1 MDEQLSE
8 LIEAIRTGLQPGGDL
23 VRELCSLEDD
33 TVNTAEEAAIVC
45 QTIDELLGRAFHHHD
60 DRACAALPILIGLF
74 QSVTSREAMY
84 VLQEIGLPP
93 LYAAFDHALSCSRLE
108 ADDLLLVLKVF
119 ALYST
124 REGTERIIRA
134 GRLGIAS
141 NRMMWSVIL
150 EQFDSAHPQ
159 ATYLIEQLRAPL
171 PSGSLG
177 IAYLEC
183 ANRLAAAE
191 VITAHPFD
199 TDEGCDKLV
208 IWLRA
213 VGCPQAL
220 RAAHAV
226 AASLQFLDK
235 SRCRDVLALALDHQ
249 CPTVQIEAAAATVR
263 LGNMSGQKLL
273 IRWCRDARFTREARK
288 QLESLGCA
296 SEIPDECCESDFLAM
311 AEMCQ
316 WLSNPHEFGRPPDEI
331 ELIDSRVLYWP
342 PTNDLRQV
350 WLFAYEYEA
359 ETEHDEDHGVGMV
372 GSVTCSLVGETTA
385 DLPASDVYALHC
397 CWELQTNDDPR
408 APRCRSV
415 KAGKTLVER
424 YNRSM

>member
-1 MDEQLSE
+1 MSD
-8 LIEAIRTGLQPGGDL
+8 LIEAIRAGQQPGGDL
-23 VRELCSLEDD
+23 VRELCALQDD
-33 TVNTAEEAAIVC
+33 TVNTVEEAVVVC

-74 QSVTSREAMY
+74 QSVTSTEAMF

-93 LYAAFDHALSCSRLE
+93 LYAAFDHALSCSRLD
-108 ADDLLLVLKVF
+108 ADDLLLVLKIF

-124 REGTERIIRA
+124 REGVERIVRA
-134 GRLGIAS
+134 GRLGIAT

-150 EQFDSAHPQ
+150 EQFDSSHTQ
-159 ATYLIEQLRAPL
+159 SRYLINELRSPL
-171 PSGSLG
+171 PTGSLG

-183 ANRLAAAE
+183 SNRLAAGAA
-191 VITAHPFD
+191 ISDHPFD
-199 TDEGCDKLV
+199 SDEGCEQLV
-208 IWLRA
+208 RWLRA
-213 VGCPQAL
+213 VECPQAM

-235 SRCRDVLALALDHQ
+235 ARCRDLLALALDHQ

-263 LGNMSGQKLL
+263 LGNLSGRKLL
-273 IRWCRDARFTREARK
+273 VRWCRDARFTRAARK
-288 QLESLGCA
+288 QLESLGY
-296 SEIPDECCESDFLAM
+296 STYIPDECGQSDFLAM
-311 AEMCQ
+311 AKMCQ
-316 WLSNPHEFGRPPDEI
+316 WLSNPHEYGRPPDEI
-331 ELIDSRVLYWP
+331 DLIDSRVLYWP

-350 WLFAYEYEA
+350 WLFAYEYVA
-359 ETEHDEDHGVGMV
+359 ETEHEENSGVGMV
-372 GSVTCSLVGETTA
+372 GSITCSLVGETTA

-397 CWELQTNDDPR
+397 CWELQTNEDPR

-415 KAGKTLVER
+415 KAGKNLVDK